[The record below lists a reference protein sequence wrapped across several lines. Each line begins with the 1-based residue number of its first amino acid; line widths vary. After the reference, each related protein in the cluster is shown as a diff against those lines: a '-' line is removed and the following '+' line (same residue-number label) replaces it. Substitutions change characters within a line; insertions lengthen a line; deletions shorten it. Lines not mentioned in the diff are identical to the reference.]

1 MKVDGILLCG
11 GRGTRLLPT
20 TSYLNKHLIP
30 IYDKPMVYYSLSILL
45 MSGIKDI
52 SIIHNSNDRNQFE
65 DLLEDGTQFGIKI
78 KYVEQPEAGGI
89 PEAINLATEEG
100 GESKTVTV
108 LGDNFIFGEK
118 FYTKL
123 EEIINNTEMSSIFSQ
138 VVKSPEEFG
147 VVQTDSSNKIVNI
160 VEKPKEFI
168 SNLAVIGL
176 YVFDSS
182 YKNHFKNIKKSER
195 GEFEIIDIVKSYGL
209 ENVNHNYIGRGT
221 AWFDMGTTNSFYK
234 CSSFVKTI
242 QDEQGL
248 LVCSP
253 HEIALRNGWVDK
265 NHLSNYLDSI
275 KDSEYSENL
284 QYLMR

>member
-147 VVQTDSSNKIVNI
+147 VVQTDSSKKIINI
-160 VEKPKEFI
+160 VEKPKKFI

-176 YVFDSS
+176 YVFDNS

-221 AWFDMGTTNSFYK
+221 AWFDMGLQT
-234 CSSFVKTI
+234 
-242 QDEQGL
+242 L
-248 LVCSP
+248 L
-253 HEIALRNGWVDK
+253 
-265 NHLSNYLDSI
+265 
-275 KDSEYSENL
+275 
-284 QYLMR
+284 